1 MRKALNYL
9 LSAVIVAA
17 SVAACNSPGSVK
29 SASSHNDVKLSS
41 SSQRQ
46 RAPANT
52 MTGEVW
58 VQPYERDTLSHWSV
72 AKVTFEKG
80 AHSYWH
86 SSSDRLVIVAIEG
99 VGYLKEKNKPVE
111 VLHKGD
117 VVEIPA
123 GTVLWVGA
131 TPDTLFSQLV
141 INPKISKG
149 TVQWLKKVTD
159 EEYRNVVK

>member
-1 MRKALNYL
+1 MKKAFNYL
-9 LSAVIVAA
+9 LSAVIVA
-17 SVAACNSPGSVK
+17 SVVACHSPVSVK
-29 SASSHNDVKLSS
+29 SASSRSDAKSS
-41 SSQRQ
+41 SSPQRQ
-46 RAPANT
+46 RAPTNT

-80 AHSYWH
+80 AHSNWH

-99 VGYLKEKNKPVE
+99 LGYLKEKNKPVQI
-111 VLHKGD
+111 LHKGD
-117 VVEIPA
+117 VVEISA

-131 TPDTLFSQLV
+131 TPGTLFSQLV

-149 TVQWLKKVTD
+149 AVNWFEKVSD
-159 EEYRNVVK
+159 EEYGNALK